1 MAIGFRAAGA
11 WSWATTN
18 TQSPAIPAAQVTG
31 DLMVCFYQTKPY
43 SDSPTINQSWNSLG
57 PYTSGTNAA
66 GVDNGSMQVRIFW
79 KIAVS
84 DTETDPTITNTTN
97 NLSGAVIAVFS
108 KASTENW
115 ETPVARGGFDNTGT
129 GISITV
135 ESDPGIIS
143 GDYVVYGVGF
153 NTDAATPE
161 SARDITTTGVTY
173 GTDTI
178 ATTGTAEDTGGGD
191 GGGFFYYVPASSG
204 TSSAA
209 PVITATAGTAT
220 LESAGIMARLRVTPV
235 AVMSA
240 PGSITVSQGAVTA
253 SGVQSP
259 TVNLSAQSITVSQ
272 GTVTADGGGAGGYD
286 YELLDEFTTDDAS
299 PVASPRTAEPGSGE
313 LNFVQNDGTF
323 AIASGGLDFTAQ
335 TTVNWPDLG
344 FYGTVG
350 GSGLARAAG
359 RALMSDIEVDT
370 DNKQHLFAWQDSA
383 ATADYNTSAHTLLF
397 PPASSFPT
405 QSIWA
410 LANAAETR
418 LYEPIWNPPGTF
430 QVALVLRAEGCFFLI
445 KGGVYTEWTLVY
457 PGYGLTTTPLW
468 PAFSNADQS
477 GTLDNFRVVNLPAPW
492 DSATGLATSALAGA
506 RAVND
511 TFTHEPDAFV
521 EFVPTAVP
529 SAGNAEVRFRVQ
541 DASNYWFARVT
552 SAGDLGLYEVVGGG
566 GATQR
571 ANVTGVVVGATP
583 VIVGFEG
590 TRISCYYDNAARWNY
605 TSASNFQTE
614 TDAELASL
622 GTGGSISDIRAWPRV
637 LSGTAV
643 DTLDGAG
650 GSPDG
655 TATPTSQSITVSQVA
670 VTASGDASV
679 AVTVQSITASQG
691 TLPASG
697 AGTATLAAQS
707 ITASQGTVTAAGDA
721 STAPASQSITINQGA
736 VSASAGTNAE
746 ATTTSQSITVSQGTL
761 TASGDASTTLTVQS
775 VTVQQGAATA
785 SGAAGAT
792 ITAQSLTVSQSATT
806 ATGTAS
812 VDIAAQSITI
822 SQGAVSASGAG
833 VGEVTIATQSVTV
846 QQGAVTASGV
856 QSPTVALSVQSVAA
870 QQGSVTAAGM
880 ADVTLSTQTLAVQQ
894 GGLIASGGSSVS
906 VSITTQSVAVTQGS
920 LVVAGDAVWA
930 LASQSVTVEQGA
942 VGYTLGATATIAAQ
956 SITITQGTLSV
967 IGSFQPGT
975 VSGGVAAQG
984 SVGGGALALGSVGAG
999 AVAVG
1004 SVGGEIEG

>member
-11 WSWATTN
+11 WSWVTTN

-66 GVDNGSMQVRIFW
+66 GVDSGSMQVRIFW

-161 SARDITTTGVTY
+161 SARDITTTGITY

-178 ATTGTAEDTGGGD
+178 ATTGTAEDAGGGD
-191 GGGFFYYVPASSG
+191 GGGFFYYVAVSSG

-220 LESAGIMARLRVTPV
+220 LESAGIMARLRVTPI

-240 PGSITVSQGAVTA
+240 PGTITVSQGTLTASGTATTAPTAQSITVSQGAVTA
-253 SGVQSP
+253 SG
-259 TVNLSAQSITVSQ
+259 
-272 GTVTADGGGAGGYD
+272 GGAATYLLYD
-286 YELLDEFTTDDAS
+286 DFTTADAS
-299 PVASPRTAEPGSGE
+299 PVTSPRTAEPGPGTVT
-313 LNFVQNDGTF
+313 FVQTGGTFDIASDQLAWDGTTD
-323 AIASGGLDFTAQ
+323 SWS
-335 TTVNWPDLG
+335 NKG
-344 FYGTVG
+344 FYAE
-350 GSGLARAAG
+350 SLARAAG
-359 RALMSDIEVDT
+359 RAYKGRVNLSAVVGGVDALMLSSTAAVHIPTSDT
-370 DNKQHLFAWQDSA
+370 PA
-383 ATADYNTSAHTLLF
+383 AFHIT
-397 PPASSFPT
+397 PT
-405 QSIWA
+405 QTDIFDNNAQTQNVAGAFGTAEWYR
-410 LANAAETR
+410 LAIVMRAQGQFYLVYRESSAEWLLLWPSDLSSAGTVYPAFVYFDGDDAGAHDYIKAFDMGAPWNAST
-418 LYEPIWNPPGTF
+418 
-430 QVALVLRAEGCFFLI
+430 ALV
-445 KGGVYTEWTLVY
+445 T
-457 PGYGLTTTPLW
+457 
-468 PAFSNADQS
+468 
-477 GTLDNFRVVNLPAPW
+477 
-492 DSATGLATSALAGA
+492 DSLAGA

-511 TFTHEPDAFV
+511 TFVHEADGWLQFDV
-521 EFVPTAVP
+521 TTLP
-529 SAGNAEVRFRVQ
+529 SAGNADVRFRWQ
-541 DASNYWFARVT
+541 DASNYWIARVT
-552 SAGDLGLYEVVGGG
+552 SAGDFGLYEVVAGTP
-566 GATQR
+566 TQR
-571 ANVTGVVVGATP
+571 ANTTGVVSSGHRVKVMFDGAE
-583 VIVGFEG
+583 VRGFSND
-590 TRISCYYDNAARWNY
+590 THRWTY
-605 TSASNFQTE
+605 ASATNFQTE
-614 TDAELASL
+614 TDGLLGDE
-622 GTGGSISDIRAWPRV
+622 GTGGSVSDIKTFVRV
-637 LSGTAV
+637 LSGDA
-643 DTLDGAG
+643 LSLLENDGAG

-655 TATPTSQSITVSQVA
+655 TANPTSQSITVSQGA
-670 VTASGDASV
+670 ATASGAASV

-691 TLPASG
+691 TLTAAG
-697 AGTATLAAQS
+697 AGTAALTAQS
-707 ITASQGTVTAAGDA
+707 ITASQGTLTAAGDA
-721 STAPASQSITINQGA
+721 STAPTSQSITINQGA

-746 ATTTSQSITVSQGTL
+746 ATPTSQSITVSQGTL
-761 TASGDASTTLTVQS
+761 TTAGDASTTLTVQS

-792 ITAQSLTVSQSATT
+792 ITAQSLTVSQGTVT
-806 ATGTAS
+806 AAGTAS
-812 VDIAAQSITI
+812 VAVTAQSITI
-822 SQGAVSASGAG
+822 NQGVVSASGAG

-846 QQGAVTASGV
+846 QQGAVSASGV
-856 QSPTVALSVQSVAA
+856 QSPTVALSVQSVGV
-870 QQGSVTAAGM
+870 QQGAVTATGT

-930 LASQSVTVEQGA
+930 LTTQTVTVEQGA

-956 SITITQGTLSV
+956 SITITQGTLAV

-984 SVGGGALALGSVGAG
+984 SVGGGALATGSVGAG
-999 AVAVG
+999 VVAVG